1 MRVLV
6 FLGYLFF
13 LLLGGGPNFYASS
26 RSNAVNTT
34 VTPKLKLKHAVNYT
48 NNYES
53 NLLIED
59 TDFDLEEE
67 HSIKEEIHNNAQHKS
82 LSFHDLWPFNFWYAI
97 KGLSKVHHCKNAV
110 VLAQPFKGT
119 RAPIYIENNVLL
131 I

>member
-6 FLGYLFF
+6 FVGYLFF
-13 LLLGGGPNFYASS
+13 LLLGGGQNFYASS
-26 RSNAVNTT
+26 RSNAVRTSAA
-34 VTPKLKLKHAVNYT
+34 PKLALKHAVNYT

-67 HSIKEEIHNNAQHKS
+67 HSLGEEVHDNAQHKS
-82 LSFHDLWPFNFWYAI
+82 LSILDLWPFNFCYAI
-97 KGLSKVHHCKNAV
+97 IGLSKVHHCNNAV
-110 VLAQPFKGT
+110 VLAQPTQGT